1 MILCILGPFGEPLE
15 MIRGVGL
22 DIVEVER
29 IREALDRHGESFLD
43 RVLTPAERAYC
54 ARFHDPGPP
63 VAARFAAK
71 EAVFKALG
79 TGWSG
84 GMRWTDVE
92 VVRGETGPPRVE
104 LHGKARQAAGEG
116 RIWLSLTH
124 EKTVAAAMAVLE
136 DLP

>member
-1 MILCILGPFGEPLE
+1 

-29 IREALDRHGESFLD
+29 VRGVLDRHGDSFFD
-43 RVLTPAERAYC
+43 RVLTPGERAYC
-54 ARFHDPGPP
+54 ARFHDPAPS

-84 GMRWTDVE
+84 GIRWTDVE
-92 VVRGETGPPRVE
+92 VVRGETGPPRIE
-104 LHGKARQAAGEG
+104 LHGKAQEVAGRS
-116 RIWLSLTH
+116 RIWLSITH
-124 EKTVAAAMAVLE
+124 EKTLAAAMAVLE
-136 DLP
+136 ELP